1 MTPEQ
6 AVLRIDG
13 AVIEQLR
20 EYSKKTGV
28 PIVHCANEALR
39 NWLDTVAA
47 QRLEVLGLE
56 PLTPR
61 FDTRVIGINQ
71 R

>member
-6 AVLRIDG
+6 AVIRIDA
-13 AVIEQLR
+13 AVIEQIR
-20 EYSKKTGV
+20 EYSEKTGV
-28 PIVHCANEALR
+28 PMVHCTNEALR
-39 NWLDTVAA
+39 NWLDTVAVK
-47 QRLEVLGLE
+47 RLEVLGLE

-61 FDTRVIGINQ
+61 FDTRVIGITQ